1 MEKDILFP
9 LLFHVLLLF
18 LAHLHVSLLQ
28 LNVPPEKFLTLANVS
43 SNVLFLARDDVFRNT
58 PLSQSF
64 LLLGNAIELLIHL
77 RF

>member
-18 LAHLHVSLLQ
+18 LAHLHVLLQ
-28 LNVPPEKFLTLANVS
+28 PNVPPEKFLTLANVS
-43 SNVLFLARDDVFRNT
+43 SNACSLRAMMCSKHTAQPELA
-58 PLSQSF
+58 
-64 LLLGNAIELLIHL
+64 GNAVELLIHL